1 MWYSGEKQIV
11 GHSKSK
17 EGQVKQVQS
26 EVKRKNGGKWEG
38 RDKKWGERVRR
49 MKKQRGEK
57 FKEWGKFKG
66 WENVQRAESAKR
78 GQRKKKGKRTEK
90 GNVQRGKIVQIRG
103 NCTKRVTRKK
113 RGKCTKCTKRGKCT
127 KR

>member
-38 RDKKWGERVRR
+38 RDKKMGRTCKEDEKAERREI
-49 MKKQRGEK
+49 QRVGQI
-57 FKEWGKFKG
+57 
-66 WENVQRAESAKR
+66 QRV
-78 GQRKKKGKRTEK
+78 GKRTK
-90 GNVQRGKIVQIRG
+90 S
-103 NCTKRVTRKK
+103 RKCK
-113 RGKCTKCTKRGKCT
+113 EGTT
-127 KR
+127 